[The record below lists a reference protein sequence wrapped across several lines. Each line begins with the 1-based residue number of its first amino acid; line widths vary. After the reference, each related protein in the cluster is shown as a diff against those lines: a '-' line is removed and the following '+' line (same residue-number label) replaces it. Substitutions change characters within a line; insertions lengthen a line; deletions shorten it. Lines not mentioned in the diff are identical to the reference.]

1 MGYIYE
7 PASGT
12 GGMLS
17 VANKHLLDR
26 VDTPEEKV
34 RVEKYV
40 TMHARAGVFPHQ
52 LRDVCQANLLIK
64 NDQQATV
71 PLGNSFILNEL
82 HIKEPGDRW
91 PERKWRFNPMLS
103 NPPSGVTWGGKDGHE
118 KEARKLKKSR
128 Y

>member
-17 VANKHLLDR
+17 VANKHLLLSGR
-26 VDTPEEKV
+26 HAGGKGVGGE
-34 RVEKYV
+34 
-40 TMHARAGVFPHQ
+40 MCHHARAGVFPHQ
-52 LRDVCQANLLIK
+52 LRVVCQANLLIK
-64 NDQQATV
+64 TDQQATV
-71 PLGNSFILNEL
+71 HLGNSLIPNER
-82 HIKEPGDRW
+82 HIKEPRDRW

-103 NPPSGVTWGGKDGHE
+103 NPPFGVAWGGKDGHE